1 MIDIKLTYVQE
12 EFTVV
17 LVSGL
22 CYDKNAVAGA
32 GAGAG
37 WGTSAQ
43 RLSDLGLIPDR

>member
-32 GAGAG
+32 GVGAGRAGAG
-37 WGTSAQ
+37 H
-43 RLSDLGLIPDR
+43 LSSEIE

>member
-1 MIDIKLTYVQE
+1 MVDIKLTYVQE

-32 GAGAG
+32 GARAG
-37 WGTSAQ
+37 CEAGH
-43 RLSDLGLIPDR
+43 LSSEIE

>member
-32 GAGAG
+32 GA
-37 WGTSAQ
+37 Q

>member
-32 GAGAG
+32 GAGG
-37 WGTSAQ
+37 GGGAQ